1 MNAKPRELIHRHVDK
16 EETVV
21 CLEGEMIVVFYS
33 ELPNM
38 DAGGPVHDGSVVM
51 DETCFK
57 EVGRMRMDSRDKNHE
72 IRIPAMV
79 WHRVVKNE

>member
-1 MNAKPRELIHRHVDK
+1 MNAKPRELIHRHIDK

-21 CLEGEMIVVFYS
+21 CQEGEMIVVFYA

-38 DAGGPVHDGSVVM
+38 DAGGPVHDGSVAM

-57 EVGRMRMDSRDKNHE
+57 EIARVLVCSRDKE
-72 IRIPAMV
+72 REVRIPAMV
-79 WHRVVKNE
+79 WHRVVESE